1 MNERRP
7 GEDPLMPGID
17 QNDRTFVL
25 ACYTLFLAQG
35 STLASRSIKAGTMRG
50 YLKDI
55 DELCVQRSLMSLRI
69 DRMGRPNI
77 HIEKILA
84 ECERWEK
91 MPDKREPVT
100 QEMLQYIIDLAK
112 RDQNQDSVIN
122 AVADWIVM
130 GMYSGF
136 RKAEAFQDASHA
148 KKGTYE
154 RAIDNS
160 AKAFIITDFSFRK
173 GKARINSSHSSV
185 ITADDTDLVYLKW
198 RFQKNGNNGEEI
210 PFSQNKSNRD
220 HCFVSRAIRVRNRA
234 QRLKIKENHPI
245 AVCKDDK
252 GKIRHISHEDVERII
267 RLAAAKV
274 HNASR
279 AEQAKWGTHSIRV
292 GALVRLQ
299 LMGQPEHFIQSRLRW
314 KSERWKEYLRNLP
327 QLADAHN
334 KVVNA
339 LAEELASLQ
348 DNTAN

>member
-1 MNERRP
+1 MNERCP
-7 GEDPLMPGID
+7 GVDPLMPGID
-17 QNDRTFVL
+17 QNERTFVL

-69 DRMGRPNI
+69 DRMGRSNV

-112 RDQNQDSVIN
+112 RDPNPDSVIN
-122 AVADWIVM
+122 AVTDWIVM

-136 RKAEAFQDASHA
+136 RKSEAFQDASHV

-160 AKAFIITDFSFRK
+160 AKAFTIADFSFRK
-173 GKARINSSHSSV
+173 GSIRINTSNSST
-185 ITADDTDLVYLKW
+185 ITAKDTDLVYLKW

-210 PFSQNKSNRD
+210 PFSQNNSNED
-220 HCFVSRAIRVRNRA
+220 HCFVNRAVRVRSRA
-234 QRLKIKENHPI
+234 QRLRINEDCPI
-245 AVCKDDK
+245 AVCVNQ
-252 GKIRHISHEDVERII
+252 GKVRHISHEDVERII
-267 RLAAAKV
+267 RLAAGKV
-274 HNASR
+274 HNASPK
-279 AEQAKWGTHSIRV
+279 EQAKWGTHSIRV

-314 KSERWKEYLRNLP
+314 KSDKWKEYLRNLP

-334 KVVNA
+334 KVVNT

-348 DNTAN
+348 NNAAN